1 MTYNLTRNQ
10 PAKMNNQPTCTICRG
25 TGPGYEFPLWPK
37 CTDKAFGTIC
47 AECDHE
53 RSNEYNMA

>member
-1 MTYNLTRNQ
+1 MS
-10 PAKMNNQPTCTICRG
+10 NQPTCTICGG
-25 TGPGYEFPLWPK
+25 TGPGYEFPVWPK